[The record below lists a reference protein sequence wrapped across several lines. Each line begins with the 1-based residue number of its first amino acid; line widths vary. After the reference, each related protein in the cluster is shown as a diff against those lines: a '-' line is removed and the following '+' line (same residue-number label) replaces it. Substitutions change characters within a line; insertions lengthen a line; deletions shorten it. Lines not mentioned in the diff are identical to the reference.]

1 MTDDPARDPLTGAR
15 ILLGV
20 TGSVAAYKTPELVR
34 RLRAAGAE
42 VRVVL
47 TAGGAQFVAPL
58 ALQSVSGHSV
68 RSALLDPAEESAM
81 DHIALARWADR
92 LLIAPASADCLA
104 RLATGR
110 ADDLLGAVYLATAA
124 PVLAAPAM
132 NHSMWAHP
140 ATQRNAQQAAADG
153 VTLIGPAAG
162 DQACGEE
169 GPGRMSEPDTIVEAL
184 RRHLAPKPL
193 AGRRV
198 LVTAGPTREP
208 VDPVRFLSNR
218 SSGKMGYAVAE
229 AAAELGA
236 EVTLVAGP
244 TSLAAPDGV
253 AVVPVGTAEEMA
265 AAVRERLGEA
275 DLFAAV
281 AAVSDHRPAERLRTK
296 RKGKEAFEL
305 PLIPNPDILAE
316 AAGRS
321 ERPLILGFAAE
332 TESALAFG
340 RDKRT
345 AKGADFLAVND
356 VSRPDAGFGTDTN
369 RLTLIGPDGEEALPF
384 GAKREVARALLKRL
398 APAIRERPSG

>member
-1 MTDDPARDPLTGAR
+1 MPDDPARDPLTGAR
-15 ILLGV
+15 LLLGV
-20 TGSVAAYKTPELVR
+20 TGSIAAYKAPELVR
-34 RLRAAGAE
+34 RLREAGAE

-47 TAGGAQFVAPL
+47 TAGGAQFATPL
-58 ALQSVSGHSV
+58 ALQAVSGFEV
-68 RSALLDPAEESAM
+68 RSALLDPAAESGM

-110 ADDLLGAVYLATAA
+110 ADDLLGAAYLATDA

-132 NHSMWAHP
+132 NHAMWAHP
-140 ATQRNAQQAAADG
+140 ATRRNAEQVAADG

-169 GPGRMSEPDTIVEAL
+169 GPGRMSAPDAIVEAV

-208 VDPVRFLSNR
+208 VDPVRFLANR

-236 EVTLVAGP
+236 AVTLVAGP
-244 TSLAAPDGV
+244 TALADPDGV
-253 AVVPVGTAEEMA
+253 TVVPVETAEEMA
-265 AAVRERLGEA
+265 AAVRERLAEA

-281 AAVSDHRPAERLRTK
+281 AAVSDHRPTERLVHK
-296 RKGKEAFEL
+296 RKGKDAFAL
-305 PLIPNPDILAE
+305 ALAPNPDILAE
-316 AAGRS
+316 AASRS

-332 TESALAFG
+332 TESALAHG
-340 RDKRT
+340 RDKRA
-345 AKGADFLAVND
+345 AKGADYLAVND
-356 VSRPDAGFGTDTN
+356 VSRPDGGFGADTN
-369 RLTLIGPDGEEALPF
+369 RLTLIGPDGETALPF
-384 GAKREVARALLKRL
+384 GSKRAVARALLKRL
-398 APAIRERPSG
+398 APALGARADS